1 MHQSQNMDPNQQYW
15 AEGDNTE
22 SNIGVFKTGEKLSF
36 WELFKKHKVSVMVD
50 CLVFGIF
57 GMGVAFLGPTLFDL
71 GCQTNSDLKKMN
83 WVFFVQLLMTMIGS
97 ISAGYLTGRYVYYN
111 IFSIQTLCSY
121 NVGLSVC
128 FRNLLRFKLP
138 NRFKRIPT
146 TYIWYN

>member
-1 MHQSQNMDPNQQYW
+1 MHQTQNMDPDQQYW
-15 AEGDNTE
+15 AEGDSTE

-111 IFSIQTLCSY
+111 IFLYSDTVLVQCWICRNALAM
-121 NVGLSVC
+121 GLHCYCNICILQSV
-128 FRNLLRFKLP
+128 
-138 NRFKRIPT
+138 
-146 TYIWYN
+146 